1 MNMKTKLLTLSAIFV
16 LATFA
21 LQAQVDF
28 GILGGINFQN
38 LNGKDFLGDKLENDM
53 IIGYHAGVNVQI
65 LLVSEFYFQ
74 PGLLF
79 STKGAKSVDG
89 SITTKVKLSYVELPL
104 NIVFKGKLGNGFV
117 LVGLGPYLG
126 FAIGGKVIN
135 EGGSSELET
144 KITFQNVIEEGDDLL
159 TPYLKRFDA
168 GGNIFVG
175 YELAGG
181 LFFQLDA
188 QLGMIKIN
196 PKDNRVE
203 PIYSDKS
210 SVKNTGF
217 GLSVGYRF

>member
-1 MNMKTKLLTLSAIFV
+1 MKTKLLTLSAIFV

-89 SITTKVKLSYVELPL
+89 SITTKNHGCQIL
-104 NIVFKGKLGNGFV
+104 
-117 LVGLGPYLG
+117 
-126 FAIGGKVIN
+126 
-135 EGGSSELET
+135 
-144 KITFQNVIEEGDDLL
+144 KIHD
-159 TPYLKRFDA
+159 
-168 GGNIFVG
+168 
-175 YELAGG
+175 
-181 LFFQLDA
+181 
-188 QLGMIKIN
+188 
-196 PKDNRVE
+196 
-203 PIYSDKS
+203 
-210 SVKNTGF
+210 
-217 GLSVGYRF
+217 

>member
-1 MNMKTKLLTLSAIFV
+1 MKTKLLTLSAIFV